1 MASKLEI
8 YVNIL
13 KALAQRGPLNASNLI
28 DENISE
34 NNFKGSMAFLI
45 RQGLIEAQIVGENNV
60 VYANTARGT
69 SVIKFFTQLDKTLTA
84 VEEGNISTINY

>member
-13 KALAQRGPLNASNLI
+13 KALAQRGPLVASNII

-34 NNFKGSMAFLI
+34 TNFKGSIEFLI
-45 RQGLIEAQIVGENNV
+45 RQGLIEEQVAGENSV
-60 VYANTARGT
+60 VYANTPRGT

-84 VEEGNISTINY
+84 VDEDKISTINY